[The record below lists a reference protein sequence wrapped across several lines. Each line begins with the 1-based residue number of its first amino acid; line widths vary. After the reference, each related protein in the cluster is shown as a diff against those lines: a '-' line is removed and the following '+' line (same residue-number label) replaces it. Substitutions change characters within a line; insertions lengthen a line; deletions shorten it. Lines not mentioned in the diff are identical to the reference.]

1 MVLSKNFLSNFNLNY
16 FYKVVFFL
24 VLINQKMARKKHY
37 KINILINKNLIPIK
51 LTRLLIFREWI

>member
-1 MVLSKNFLSNFNLNY
+1 MVLSKKFLSNFNLNY

-37 KINILINKNLIPIK
+37 KINILINENFIPIK